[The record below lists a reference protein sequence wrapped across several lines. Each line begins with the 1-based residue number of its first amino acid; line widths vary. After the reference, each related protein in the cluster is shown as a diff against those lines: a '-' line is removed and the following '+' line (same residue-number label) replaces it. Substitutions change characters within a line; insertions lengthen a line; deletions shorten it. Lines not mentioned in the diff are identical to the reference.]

1 MDATYGGD
9 GARAD
14 YMPRHAAT
22 GWVAYDFAGLGVSG
36 LEIGTGLRY
45 LGSSVN
51 TATGDR
57 VGDVTLWDMT
67 AAWAFADGWKVNGII
82 TNVTDKKYV
91 AGAYNNIAYYGE
103 GRVMKATL
111 TYSW

>member
-1 MDATYGGD
+1 
-9 GARAD
+9 
-14 YMPRHAAT
+14 
-22 GWVAYDFAGLGVSG
+22 
-36 LEIGTGLRY
+36 
-45 LGSSVN
+45 
-51 TATGDR
+51 
-57 VGDVTLWDMT
+57 MT